1 MRWVFTCL
9 LLALILPLSCFAT
22 KFPKQNRVP
31 ADQASQDDASSIGEQ
46 VDCDHPSNILKFADH
61 LSRTGDYRRAIAEY
75 HRYLS
80 LESSPNL
87 LPVLEVKVARYHC
100 WLKIGDCHRQ
110 IGEVES
116 AISVFQEVAKK
127 GNKLAEIA
135 RYQIGATFFLAGDQ
149 QRSIAAFSELA
160 GSTWADS
167 PRQKKAK
174 LWIGINQLFLHQWD
188 QAEDLFETL
197 SKAEDTQPS
206 YYRTLAKQ
214 GKDLPRK
221 RPILAAAL
229 SSGVP
234 GAGRIYVGRPA
245 DFLTTLPMVILT
257 GWLAYDGFRQNDV
270 RSVKGWAFGTIGGIF
285 YLSNIY
291 GSAIAAQIHNRQTVD
306 QFLQQIVLPE

>member
-22 KFPKQNRVP
+22 KFPKQNRAP
-31 ADQASQDDASSIGEQ
+31 ADQAGQQEDSRTGEQ

-61 LSRTGDYRRAIAEY
+61 LYRTGDYRRAIAEY

-80 LESSPNL
+80 RESSPNL
-87 LPVLEVKVARYHC
+87 LPVLEVKISRYHC

-116 AISVFQEVAKK
+116 AISVFQEVAQK
-127 GNKLAEIA
+127 GNKLAETA
-135 RYQIGATFFLAGDQ
+135 RYQIGSTYFLAADH

-160 GSTWADS
+160 GSTWTDS

-188 QAEDLFETL
+188 QAEDQFEAL
-197 SKAEDTQPS
+197 SKAEDTQPG

-214 GKDLPRK
+214 GRDLPRK

-229 SSGVP
+229 SAGLP
-234 GAGRIYVGRPA
+234 GAGRIYVERPA
-245 DFLTTLPMVILT
+245 DFLTTLPTVILT
-257 GWLAYDGFRQNDV
+257 GWLAYDGFRQSGV

>member
-1 MRWVFTCL
+1 M
-9 LLALILPLSCFAT
+9 
-22 KFPKQNRVP
+22 
-31 ADQASQDDASSIGEQ
+31 
-46 VDCDHPSNILKFADH
+46 
-61 LSRTGDYRRAIAEY
+61 
-75 HRYLS
+75 
-80 LESSPNL
+80 
-87 LPVLEVKVARYHC
+87 
-100 WLKIGDCHRQ
+100 
-110 IGEVES
+110 ES

-127 GNKLAEIA
+127 GNKLAEVA
-135 RYQIGATFFLAGDQ
+135 RYQIGATYFLAGDH

-188 QAEDLFETL
+188 QAEDQFEAL
-197 SKAEDTQPS
+197 SKAEDTQLS